1 MRNKSRSVLIYD
13 HTGKFLKTFRCI
25 SDIVDYTKQD
35 HDLPL
40 ILRTTGRKGTSLNS
54 QNISNVCNAKAK
66 HHKGLIF
73 RFDESIIPV
82 IALKPTDIHRHWKEF
97 KLQCAASKSNLG

>member
-1 MRNKSRSVLIYD
+1 LIYD